1 MEHDQRMLL
10 WSASMECFA
19 LEWSQQTVVNF
30 HNMRQHVAV
39 VKLSFFLCIMNK
51 VVYTEISC
59 YTQMILIYLT
69 ELALYNWIKTGD
81 ISFSR
86 G

>member
-51 VVYTEISC
+51 VVYTEISWF
-59 YTQMILIYLT
+59 TQMTLIYLT